1 MLAHHASYGEN
12 AVAALL
18 TGPGRLAHLGDR
30 AGAGLDRLGDLTVA
44 DDGAVAEDHGRLQ
57 VSGKSIR

>member
-1 MLAHHASYGEN
+1 MLAHDASHGEN

-18 TGPGRLAHLGDR
+18 TGTGRLADLGD
-30 AGAGLDRLGDLTVA
+30 GACTGLDRRADLAVA

-57 VSGKSIR
+57 VSE

>member
-1 MLAHHASYGEN
+1 MLAHHATYGEN

-18 TGPGRLAHLGDR
+18 AGTGRLADLRDR
-30 AGAGLDRLGDLTVA
+30 ARTRLDRLGDLAVA

-57 VSGKSIR
+57 VMGE